1 MLHSTID
8 LEVNHVFSD
17 HTLPRRGRLFV
28 FRVIPDNRNNHFLK
42 QGCAATERFRCKR
55 LRRVRNPN
63 AERHAGGEF
72 YSYLRD
78 VYVSVKKRW
87 FANMPPSVEKGQ
99 QGTNTFEFHVLQD
112 GSVPKDSLKMVLRSD
127 KSDFDAA
134 SLQGIREAVPFSHL
148 PEKLAQP
155 FIVLRFTF
163 YYNLP
168 IPRS

>member
-1 MLHSTID
+1 MSFRTIRC
-8 LEVNHVFSD
+8 LGVVGFLFFASSQTIATTTFSSKD
-17 HTLPRRGRLFV
+17 VPQQSGSVAKGYAACAIQMRSDT
-28 FRVIPDNRNNHFLK
+28 
-42 QGCAATERFRCKR
+42 QGVDF
-55 LRRVRNPN
+55 N
-63 AERHAGGEF
+63 
-72 YSYLRD
+72 SYLRD

-112 GSVPKDSLKMVLRSD
+112 GSVPKDSLKMVLSSD
-127 KSDFDAA
+127 RSDFDAA
-134 SLQGIREAVPFSHL
+134 SLQGIREAAPFSHL

-168 IPRS
+168 IPKS